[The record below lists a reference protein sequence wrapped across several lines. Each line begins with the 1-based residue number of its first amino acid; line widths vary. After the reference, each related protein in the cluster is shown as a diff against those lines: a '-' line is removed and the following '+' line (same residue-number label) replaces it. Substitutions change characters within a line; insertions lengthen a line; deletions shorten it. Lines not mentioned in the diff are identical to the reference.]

1 MKKFTLILVGFLFFF
16 ANNSIAQK
24 PTTPTGDHKHQT
36 YKRCGTDEAIER
48 QMQTDPEFRA
58 MMQKREQDYQ
68 NYVKANG
75 SNNFAALARTSVL
88 TGPVTIPVVVH
99 IVLPNPE
106 IITDADVDYF
116 INRLNLDFSGN
127 NPDSTNAVAFYGVR
141 GRSLMRFQ
149 LARRDPSGV
158 YTTGIERKIGAVA
171 IGGGEPQAIKNAAT
185 GGLNPWPFQQY
196 YNLWVGAG
204 GGLLGIAPAI
214 GVGTAASDGVCVGY
228 EAFSN
233 SNCGYT
239 IPAFNLGRT
248 AVHEIGHN
256 FGLFHTFSGCSA
268 GADFGQLTSAGCT
281 LPANLLAGSDDTPT
295 QGTPTSGCPSGSVA
309 SNCAGVA
316 NPPGKMYQNYMD
328 YTDDACY
335 SMFTKAQVERMHYV
349 LEFCRGGGY
358 LTTQGHL
365 PPAGFPTLDAAAM
378 AVVSPGGSELIG
390 CTPFSYPAPACPGT
404 FLPKVRIENRGSST
418 INSITVALSIN
429 AVVVATQTF
438 TALNIATYKNR
449 VVTFTA
455 AQNLVTGANAI
466 VYTLSAPNGGT
477 DLVST
482 NNTASTSVTVG
493 APVASPVVQ
502 GFATATFPPAGWSLN
517 QISGTGNWARVTTTG
532 RTDLTSAK
540 FDNYNYAAGTT
551 SSLTSPSLTFANTF
565 NAASVTFHYAY
576 QSYVDAGTPAE
587 SLQDELDVQVSTN
600 CGVTWTSLWRRVA
613 GQLITATPR
622 SAGTAFS
629 GNPVSQWTA
638 NPINVNLTPYLNQT
652 IQIRFVA
659 KSDFGNNL
667 YLDDIN
673 ISGSNLPPNDA
684 SISAINTPLSAFCGS
699 GFTPQVVVRNNGS
712 ATLTSVV
719 VFSGVGVGTANPATY
734 INQAFT
740 GLSVPSGGTTTLTLN
755 PVTGLV
761 NGNFNFKSYTN
772 LPNGLA
778 DAVASNDTLAKPFTA
793 NVATT
798 TFPVVQTFE
807 TAWTGTATAPIPG
820 AGWTVLNPNNNFTW
834 GRSTLAARTGIASGM
849 IDNYNGNNPG
859 QLDYIVAPLVN
870 FVGRDSAYVTFDYA
884 YKLYAAADT
893 DTLELVISTNCGTSW
908 TSLWKKGGQELATA
922 PGTAGAAF
930 TPTATQWVNANVD
943 LMPYVTAG
951 GVYIALR
958 NRNDFGQRLFIDN
971 INIVGKTLPNNDAQ
985 LASIVV
991 PGAEVCETS
1000 PTVSVTVRN
1009 GGKLVLNSVSA
1020 GYNIDGGANTTQVFT
1035 LTPPIPVGGSRTISF
1050 TTRPTLALGARVIR
1064 AFTFGPNGVPD
1075 ENLLND
1081 TLTKAFTVIQ
1091 PIPAPLTEGFDGTT
1105 FPPTNWAF
1113 TEAPVNVTK
1122 WVRTTTASTN
1132 GIASAFM
1139 QNFNATAVAANS
1151 LDYLHTPHLSVA
1163 KADSVFFKFD
1173 VSAASRQYPGS
1184 TSTALDTLDVQATI
1198 DCGNN
1203 WVSVYKKWGENLQ
1216 TINDP
1221 NATYTVSFVPNN
1233 ANQWRTDSVNLTSL
1247 IAAGGNIRLRFLN
1260 TSNNGNNVYI
1270 DNVNLY
1276 SKNLSATLKTNG
1288 FVIAPNPVKD
1298 VVVLQHYLAPTNL
1311 RGVGFYN
1318 AAGQRLMYQS
1328 FNGNADSFLPFNIS
1342 RFAAGIYSVKV
1353 EYTNK
1358 TVTQRIIKL

>member
-24 PTTPTGDHKHQT
+24 PTTDDHKHKNGEKCGSMEVYERFIKENQDLIQRTTQNQQQSVTNGT
-36 YKRCGTDEAIER
+36 YRTNAI
-48 QMQTDPEFRA
+48 
-58 MMQKREQDYQ
+58 
-68 NYVKANG
+68 
-75 SNNFAALARTSVL
+75 
-88 TGPVTIPVVVH
+88 VTIPIVVH
-99 IVLPNPE
+99 IVLPNPNQ
-106 IITDADVDYF
+106 ISNADVQSVLDKW
-116 INRLNLDFSGN
+116 NLDFSGLN
-127 NPDSTNAVAFYGVR
+127 ADSTNGANFYSVR
-141 GRSLMRFQ
+141 GHSNLRFC
-149 LARRDPSGV
+149 LAKRTPSG
-158 YTTGIERKIGAVA
+158 TLTSGIERRSSNIAFTTGAND
-171 IGGGEPQAIKNAAT
+171 PIKSFAL
-185 GGLNPWPFQQY
+185 GGLDSWNNTQY
-196 YNLWVGAG
+196 MNVWVGVNNG
-204 GGLLGIAPAI
+204 GILGYATFP
-214 GVGTAASDGVCVGY
+214 GTATAAQDGLVINSQS
-228 EAFSN
+228 FSLN
-233 SNCGYT
+233 PCYS
-239 IPAFNLGRT
+239 IPQYNLGRT
-248 AVHEIGHN
+248 TLHEIGHYLGLWHLWGDETACVGDD
-256 FGLFHTFSGCSA
+256 FRQLGGTVQFPTGLFNPAGQGNTTSDVGDTPNQA
-268 GADFGQLTSAGCT
+268 GATTNC
-281 LPANLLAGSDDTPT
+281 PT
-295 QGTPTSGCPSGSVA
+295 GVVTDA
-309 SNCAGVA
+309 CATA
-316 NPPGKMYQNYMD
+316 APGKMYQNYMD
-328 YTDDACY
+328 YTGDACY
-335 SMFTKAQVERMHYV
+335 SMFTNKQVARMEWIIDNPRSG
-349 LEFCRGGGY
+349 LKTSLGC
-358 LTTQGHL
+358 T
-365 PPAGFPTLDAAAM
+365 PPAGATLLDAEANAS
-378 AVVSPGGSELIG
+378 VSPGGSEYIG
-390 CTPFSYPAPACPGT
+390 CNLITYPATFASCTGGGT
-404 FLPKVRIENRGSST
+404 TISPKVRIQNNGVTTLNTATVSYT
-418 INSITVALSIN
+418 INGGTPVTIN
-429 AVVVATQTF
+429 A
-438 TALNIATYKNR
+438 TALNLITGYSS
-449 VVTFTA
+449 VITFPSISL
-455 AQNLVTGANAI
+455 NTGS
-466 VYTLSAPNGGT
+466 YTFLFTVSNPNGGV
-477 DLVST
+477 DQVNT
-482 NNTASTSVTVG
+482 NNTISSVFTVSTITPL
-493 APVASPVVQ
+493 AAPVVQ

-517 QISGTGNWARVTTTG
+517 QLSGTGNWARVTTTG

-540 FDNYNYAAGTT
+540 FDNYNYADGVT

-565 NAASVTFHYAY
+565 NAASVTFHYAH
-576 QSYVDAGTPAE
+576 QSYTVAPNNE
-587 SLQDELDVQVSTN
+587 PDELDVQISTN
-600 CGVTWTSLWRRVA
+600 CGTIWTSLWKRT
-613 GQLITATPR
+613 GSQLITATP
-622 SAGTAFS
+622 ANATAAFS
-629 GNPVSQWTA
+629 GNPVTQWTV
-638 NPINVNLTPYLNQT
+638 NPININLTAYLAQT
-652 IQIRFVA
+652 VQIRFVA
-659 KSDFGNNL
+659 KSGFGNNL

-684 SISAINTPLSAFCGS
+684 SVSAINTPLSAFCGS

-712 ATLTSVV
+712 ATLTRVV
-719 VFSGVGVGTANPATY
+719 VFSGVGVGNANPATY

-740 GLSVPSGGTTTLTLN
+740 GLSVPSGGTTTITLN

-778 DAVASNDTLAKPFTA
+778 DAVATNDTLAKPFTA

-859 QLDYIVAPLVN
+859 QLDYIIAPLVN

-971 INIVGKTLPNNDAQ
+971 INIVGKTLPNNDAI
-985 LASIVV
+985 LSSIVV

-1000 PTVSVTVRN
+1000 PTVSLTVRN

-1035 LTPPIPVGGSRTISF
+1035 LNPPIPVGGSRTISF

-1081 TLTKAFTVIQ
+1081 TLTKSFTVIQ

-1151 LDYLHTPHLSVA
+1151 LDYLHTPHLSVT

-1184 TSTALDTLDVQATI
+1184 TATALDTLDVQATI

-1328 FNGNADSFLPFNIS
+1328 FNGNADSYLPFNIS

-1353 EYTNK
+1353 VYTNK